1 MSKPDGKAKPGRPAL
16 PVELRRTARLQMRTY
31 QDVADKVAR
40 VGTEAVE
47 AAIRK
52 IKEPQQ

>member
-1 MSKPDGKAKPGRPAL
+1 MSKPADKNKTGRPAL
-16 PVELRRTARLQMRTY
+16 LPELRRTTRLQMRTY
-31 QDVADKVAR
+31 QDVSDKVAR

-52 IKEPQQ
+52 IKEPPQ

>member
-1 MSKPDGKAKPGRPAL
+1 MDMETQEQKKKGRPPKPAS
-16 PVELRRTARLQMRTY
+16 ERRTARLQMRTFP
-31 QDVADKVAR
+31 DIAAKVAR

-52 IKEPQQ
+52 IKESK

>member
-1 MSKPDGKAKPGRPAL
+1 MELPERKKAGRPVK
-16 PVELRRTARLQMRTY
+16 PPEERRTARLQMRTFP
-31 QDVADKVAR
+31 DIAEKVAR

-52 IKEPQQ
+52 IKEPK

>member
-1 MSKPDGKAKPGRPAL
+1 MEKVNTKRAGRP
-16 PVELRRTARLQMRTY
+16 PKPPEERRVARLQMRTY
-31 QDVADKVAR
+31 PEIVEKVSR

-52 IKEPQQ
+52 IKEPKSD